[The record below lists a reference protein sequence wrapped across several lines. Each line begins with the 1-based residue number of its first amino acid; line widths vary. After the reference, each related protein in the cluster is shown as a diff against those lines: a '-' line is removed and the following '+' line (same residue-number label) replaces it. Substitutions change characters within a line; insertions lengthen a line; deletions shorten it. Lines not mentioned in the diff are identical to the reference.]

1 MGRFEGMK
9 LSLKAL
15 SGPKKDEAFELTE
28 GMTIGRSGAGITLD
42 DPKISSIHARIVKT
56 GEQWFIEDNNSKN
69 GIRVSGEKVTS
80 VELRPGVQFFIGDTQ
95 FEVREIRPKLKPKP
109 TKKQRYWHEV
119 LFDFVRDNSA
129 AFNDRPRPVS
139 PLEPALILEFVRGTQ
154 VNSKWVLGFGPRK
167 IGANSVDLPIWEPGA
182 PATCFE
188 IVPSAGGLLFKTG
201 RQDIVLLNGE
211 AVDSQVLRMGDTIH
225 ILDTLIEVDFT
236 E

>member
-15 SGPKKDEAFELTE
+15 SGPKKDGSFELAD
-28 GMTIGRSGAGITLD
+28 GLTIGRAGAGITLD
-42 DPKISSIHARIVKT
+42 DPKISSIHARIVMT

-69 GIRVSGEKVTS
+69 GIRVNGEKVAS
-80 VELRPGVQFFIGDTQ
+80 LELRPGVQFYIGDTQ
-95 FEVREIRPKLKPKP
+95 FEVREIRPKPKPKP

-119 LFDFVRDNSA
+119 LSDFVRDNSA
-129 AFNDRPRPVS
+129 AFSDRPRPVS

-167 IGANSVDLPIWEPGA
+167 IGASSVDLPIWEPGA
-182 PATCFE
+182 PPTCFE

-201 RQDIVLLNGE
+201 RPDIVLLNGE